1 MPMNNQYLPYAGYTD
16 EELLRTL
23 YVMDKLTA
31 IETELMHRLDRAR
44 DTIKDLE
51 EELGDNA

>member
-1 MPMNNQYLPYAGYTD
+1 MKNQYLPYAGYTD

-31 IETELMHRLDRAR
+31 LERELAHRLDRSL

-51 EELGDNA
+51 EELGLDA